1 MEEPTMSS
9 HSAPKEL
16 FYNVKN
22 KLIDQ
27 NVN

>member
-1 MEEPTMSS
+1 MEELTMSS

-16 FYNVKN
+16 FYTVKD